1 VIFTETKLDEEFIVD
16 LDLKRDN
23 RGFFARAFCQ
33 HEVEKHR
40 LKPLIAQANIAFN
53 RRKGR
58 WSSSTTSSS
67 HPGRWSRFP

>member
-1 VIFTETKLDEEFIVD
+1 MIFTETKLDEEFIVD
-16 LDLKRDN
+16 LDLKGDN

-33 HEVEKHR
+33 HEFEKHR
-40 LKPLIAQANIAFN
+40 LKANIAFN